1 MWSEINTGHFTVWSS
16 ADDGSARTLAWQFEQ
31 IRSVVKTMWPWAQVD
46 LTKPMLIFVV
56 KDEAAMKTMVPEF
69 WERRGATHPA
79 SVWVTGR
86 DRHYMVIRADVR
98 GQDTDVLNPHTTA
111 YYGYTNLVLEESF
124 DHELP
129 LWFSRGLS
137 GVLSNTIIH
146 DTTVKVGPPIPWHLA
161 ALRAERRF
169 HLARL
174 LKVDRKSPEYLQG
187 GQLET
192 FDAEAWAFVHMLMFG
207 NDGAYRPKLDT
218 FMRMM
223 RAGKEPEAA
232 FAETFGDPA
241 QYEMPFVTYIT
252 RAIYSYARGETDSAV
267 KREKFALRPLGVA
280 ESAAGRAAFQVAMG
294 REAEARA
301 LIAAGRQADPNEPG
315 TYVAEGLLFDR
326 AGDPDQA
333 QAAFAR
339 AVTLDSKDFY
349 AHYRLGSLLWRS
361 PVSGTALREIEA
373 HYSHAIA
380 LNTRSADAYSAVAE
394 ARSAQG
400 RPEED
405 TVPFVLR
412 AVSLE
417 PAAAYHHVVAAKVY
431 LRANKL
437 DEAER
442 EVRKA
447 QSLPD
452 VDRVQGLV
460 DTLIADIAR
469 ARGSRRP

>member
-1 MWSEINTGHFTVWSS
+1 
-16 ADDGSARTLAWQFEQ
+16 
-31 IRSVVKTMWPWAQVD
+31 
-46 LTKPMLIFVV
+46 
-56 KDEAAMKTMVPEF
+56 
-69 WERRGATHPA
+69 
-79 SVWVTGR
+79 
-86 DRHYMVIRADVR
+86 MVIRADVR

-373 HYSHAIA
+373 HYSQAIA

>member
-146 DTTVKVGPPIPWHLA
+146 DTKVKVGPPIPWHLA

-187 GQLET
+187 GS
-192 FDAEAWAFVHMLMFG
+192 W
-207 NDGAYRPKLDT
+207 RPST
-218 FMRMM
+218 
-223 RAGKEPEAA
+223 
-232 FAETFGDPA
+232 
-241 QYEMPFVTYIT
+241 
-252 RAIYSYARGETDSAV
+252 
-267 KREKFALRPLGVA
+267 
-280 ESAAGRAAFQVAMG
+280 
-294 REAEARA
+294 
-301 LIAAGRQADPNEPG
+301 
-315 TYVAEGLLFDR
+315 
-326 AGDPDQA
+326 
-333 QAAFAR
+333 
-339 AVTLDSKDFY
+339 
-349 AHYRLGSLLWRS
+349 
-361 PVSGTALREIEA
+361 
-373 HYSHAIA
+373 
-380 LNTRSADAYSAVAE
+380 
-394 ARSAQG
+394 
-400 RPEED
+400 
-405 TVPFVLR
+405 
-412 AVSLE
+412 
-417 PAAAYHHVVAAKVY
+417 
-431 LRANKL
+431 
-437 DEAER
+437 
-442 EVRKA
+442 
-447 QSLPD
+447 
-452 VDRVQGLV
+452 
-460 DTLIADIAR
+460 
-469 ARGSRRP
+469 RRPGRSCTC